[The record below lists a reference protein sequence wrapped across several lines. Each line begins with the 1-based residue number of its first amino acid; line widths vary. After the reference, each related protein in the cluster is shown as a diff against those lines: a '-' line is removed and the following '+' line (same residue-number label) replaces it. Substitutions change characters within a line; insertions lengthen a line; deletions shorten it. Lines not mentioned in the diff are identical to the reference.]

1 MVSNHEM
8 RNISYITQD
17 PEDRR
22 VFAYIAKDAKT
33 DKHYCHVFRMDASV
47 SGARLIFNS
56 VFFFFSLS
64 LSLLHFTR
72 LHFVGMIACFR
83 FLFIPLVF
91 VR

>member
-1 MVSNHEM
+1 MVSHHEM

-33 DKHYCHVFRMDASV
+33 DKHYCHVFRMDVIV
-47 SGARLIFNS
+47 SGARSILFCFLFSSLCSFHPFTLCWYDCLFS
-56 VFFFFSLS
+56 VFINFI
-64 LSLLHFTR
+64 LL
-72 LHFVGMIACFR
+72 A
-83 FLFIPLVF
+83 F